1 MKGPEKAYL
10 VSDKAT
16 KMYSLTLDSS
26 EKNNFS
32 KPPLQDH
39 ENPRIKYHC
48 HNNNTKAYDARQK
61 EQALAKKKLCI
72 ASLICF
78 IFISAEIVGGYIAG
92 SLAVVTDAA
101 HLLVDLSSFFISL
114 CSLWL
119 SSKTSTMRLTF
130 GWYRAEILG
139 ALLSIITIWLV
150 TGVLVY
156 LAIERIIRPDY
167 TIDGTIMLITSA
179 CALGA
184 NLILT
189 LILHQP
195 GHGHSHA
202 GGKHEHMAS
211 DYKLQTNA
219 SIRAAFVHV
228 IGDLFQSIS
237 VLISAL
243 IIYFKPEYKIADPIC
258 TFIFSVCVLITTMTV
273 LRDLLTVLM
282 EGTPRGIHYCDVKQ
296 SILAVDGVKSVHSLH
311 LWALTMNQVILSAH
325 IATDIVCESK
335 RILKDVTQNVFA
347 IFPFHSVTI
356 QVEPVDEQSPEC
368 MFCYEPT
375 Q

>member
-16 KMYSLTLDSS
+16 KMYSLTMDSS
-26 EKNNFS
+26 EKNNCG
-32 KPPLQDH
+32 KPPLQDD
-39 ENPRIKYHC
+39 ENPHIKYHC
-48 HNNNTKAYDARQK
+48 HNNNTKAYDARQR
-61 EQALAKKKLCI
+61 EQTSAKKKLCI

-78 IFISAEIVGGYIAG
+78 VFISAEIVGGYIAG

-114 CSLWL
+114 GSLWL
-119 SSKTSTMRLTF
+119 SSKSSTMRLTF

-139 ALLSIITIWLV
+139 ALMSIITIWLV

-167 TIDGTIMLITSA
+167 TIDGTVMLITSA

-184 NLILT
+184 NVVLA
-189 LILHQP
+189 LILHQS

-211 DYKLQTNA
+211 EYKPQTNA
-219 SIRAAFVHV
+219 SIRAAFIHV

-258 TFIFSVCVLITTMTV
+258 TFIFSIFVLITTVTV
-273 LRDLLTVLM
+273 LRDLLNILM
-282 EGTPRGIHYCDVKQ
+282 EGTPRGIHYSDVKQ

-325 IATDIVCESK
+325 IATAFCQEHIFSCSLQVFTFIICWRTIYSQFLPRE
-335 RILKDVTQNVFA
+335 TQRLL
-347 IFPFHSVTI
+347 
-356 QVEPVDEQSPEC
+356 
-368 MFCYEPT
+368 
-375 Q
+375 

>member
-1 MKGPEKAYL
+1 MKGSEEAYL

-16 KMYSLTLDSS
+16 KMYSLTKDS
-26 EKNNFS
+26 EKNHPS
-32 KPPLQDH
+32 KPPLQDE
-39 ENPRIKYHC
+39 ENPQSKYHC
-48 HNNNTKAYDARQK
+48 HNNNKKAYDARQR
-61 EQALAKKKLCI
+61 EQTFAKKKLCI

-78 IFISAEIVGGYIAG
+78 VFISAEIV
-92 SLAVVTDAA
+92 
-101 HLLVDLSSFFISL
+101 
-114 CSLWL
+114 
-119 SSKTSTMRLTF
+119 
-130 GWYRAEILG
+130 EILG
-139 ALLSIITIWLV
+139 ALMSVITIWLV

-156 LAIERIIRPDY
+156 LACERLIRPDY
-167 TIDGTIMLITSA
+167 TIDGTVMLITSA

-184 NLILT
+184 NLVLA
-189 LILHQP
+189 LILHQS

-211 DYKLQTNA
+211 EYKPQTNA
-219 SIRAAFVHV
+219 SIRAAFIHV

-243 IIYFKPEYKIADPIC
+243 IIYFKPEYKMADPIC
-258 TFIFSVCVLITTMTV
+258 TFIFSIFVLITTVTV

-282 EGTPRGIHYCDVKQ
+282 EGTPRGIHYSDVKQ
-296 SILAVDGVKSVHSLH
+296 SILDVDGVKSVHSLH

-325 IATDIVCESK
+325 IATDIVGESK

-347 IFPFHSVTI
+347 RFPFHSVTI
-356 QVEPVDEQSPEC
+356 QVEPIEDQSPEC